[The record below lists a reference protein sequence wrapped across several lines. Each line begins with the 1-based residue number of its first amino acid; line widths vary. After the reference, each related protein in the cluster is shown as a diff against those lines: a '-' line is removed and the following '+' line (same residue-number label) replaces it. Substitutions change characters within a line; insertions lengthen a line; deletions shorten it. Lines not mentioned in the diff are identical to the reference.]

1 MKLEKQGFANIYG
14 TAAGGQ
20 RFTAT
25 IRQGIGST
33 ADLRGIH
40 DEIVRRVNSFD
51 ALVEALER
59 LALIIK
65 GSNVEG
71 LWLNHPELPEQ
82 GPLDLINAALALA
95 AASKTRTEGTPDA
108 KKGTQGKDS
117 Q

>member
-40 DEIVRRVNSFD
+40 DEIVRRVNAHD
-51 ALVEALER
+51 ALVEALKNIASEPMPM
-59 LALIIK
+59 I
-65 GSNVEG
+65 GDVETCKSI
-71 LWLNHPELPEQ
+71 LRRI
-82 GPLDLINAALALA
+82 DKIATAALALA
-95 AASKTRTEGTPDA
+95 AASETRIEADSDA
-108 KKGTQGKDS
+108 KTGTQGKECK
-117 Q
+117 